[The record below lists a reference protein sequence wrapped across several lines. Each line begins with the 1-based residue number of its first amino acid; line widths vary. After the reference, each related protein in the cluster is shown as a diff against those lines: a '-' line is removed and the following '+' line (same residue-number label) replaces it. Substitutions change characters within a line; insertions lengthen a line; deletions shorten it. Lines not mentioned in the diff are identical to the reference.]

1 MLKSR
6 LENDL
11 YTTKKAKLMILLPEH
26 HQSSKQNPFSQSD
39 LLTIKSLNCGITY
52 SNLKAFINHYNRR
65 DIINLGNDSEVRVAF
80 STHTLFVCLSV
91 GGPTGRIISSPED
104 KVTHLSTSSR
114 RTCSHRRSSIKCQ
127 FAVPRW
133 MGESCS
139 AGLTTSL
146 GICTT

>member
-1 MLKSR
+1 
-6 LENDL
+6 
-11 YTTKKAKLMILLPEH
+11 MILLPEH

-52 SNLKAFINHYNRR
+52 SNLTLQTSKRSL
-65 DIINLGNDSEVRVAF
+65 IITTGEISLTLVMILRLEQRSAHIRC
-80 STHTLFVCLSV
+80 LFVCLSV
-91 GGPTGRIISSPED
+91 GGPTGRIISSAED

-114 RTCSHRRSSIKCQ
+114 RTCSHRRSSIKCH

-133 MGESCS
+133 MGESYS

-146 GICTT
+146 GICTTQFFLKIMNAE